1 MGIMKAALPAAIVSL
16 AARPALAQ
24 RAMDL
29 QEASYYFAYT
39 WGFFLA
45 SIIIPT
51 VLYKKLSKNSDWTT
65 ALGFGMCAM
74 LFLTFAGF
82 FEAIGVDY
90 KQWGRG

>member
-1 MGIMKAALPAAIVSL
+1 MGLLRVALPAAVLLSSRE
-16 AARPALAQ
+16 AFAQ

-29 QEASYYFAYT
+29 PEASYYFAYT

-45 SIIIPT
+45 SIFIPA
-51 VLYKKLSKNSDWTT
+51 LIYKKARKADFVES
-65 ALGFGMCAM
+65 LGFGMVVM
-74 LFLTFAGF
+74 LFLTFGGF